1 MYKREVFSAILYCFY
16 TNVLFAS
23 LKKKKVG
30 CWVQGMYAGVLGY
43 ADDTLALCPSRE
55 GLQEMMTTFQEY
67 AKSHNLKF
75 STHVDPM
82 KSKTKCLAFLKHE
95 RPLTRLC

>member
-1 MYKREVFSAILYCFY
+1 
-16 TNVLFAS
+16 
-23 LKKKKVG
+23 
-30 CWVQGMYAGVLGY
+30 MYAGVLGY

-55 GLQEMMTTFQEY
+55 GLQEMMKTFEEY

-75 STHVDPM
+75 STNVDPV

-95 RPLTRLC
+95 RPLKKIMLDGNELPWWDNGKHVGNNIEQEQDSSKRIVK